1 MSNWSEELKETT
13 RKEIFLGAVVKNED
27 HEYGLVM
34 RKEPKVVIYGIQSRG
49 VIPLPSADVLAI
61 FDSVDAMVDAGW
73 VLD

>member
-1 MSNWSEELKETT
+1 MSKWSEELKETT
-13 RKEIFLGAVVKNED
+13 RKELYLGAVVKNEE

-34 RKEPKVVIYGIQSRG
+34 HKEPKVVIYGIQSSG
-49 VIPLPSADVLAI
+49 VIPLPSTDVLAT